1 MRKTSIVVALCII
14 LTSTPT
20 ATTELTATSVD
31 DSAIQQF
38 DIAIG
43 DYKYGELSVDAETDQ
58 AFANANVGKELAD
71 KQVTLVARK
80 DRSSPHT
87 IDIAHSIVNRDG
99 QVIWN
104 GTLTAAQAD
113 WIHTY
118 ADCAVFF
125 VRVNH
130 ALL

>member
-1 MRKTSIVVALCII
+1 MQKTSIVGALCLI
-14 LTSTPT
+14 LISTHAPTVGTT
-20 ATTELTATSVD
+20 ATLTD
-31 DSAIQQF
+31 DSAIQRF

-99 QVIWN
+99 QVIWK
-104 GTLTAAQAD
+104 GTLTAAQLD

-118 ADCAVFF
+118 GDCAVFF